1 ETLGYVVDYL
11 EEYAERERLN
21 HLSDGDPDSGY
32 MKYIFAAD
40 ELCRLGE
47 QADGACLDDVFE
59 NEDGFLERRACATCY
74 WRGSFYNC
82 PGAEECRI

>member
-1 ETLGYVVDYL
+1 MTT
-11 EEYAERERLN
+11 YA
-21 HLSDGDPDSGY
+21 S
-32 MKYIFAAD
+32 FCTAAD
-40 ELCRLGE
+40 CRTCTDPCLGHMVAE
-47 QADGACLDDVFE
+47 PPMAGMPWDDDDPEGPQGSSREPDDVFE